1 VQPLTNGMPGALVE
15 LLRGSPLSDGKVT
28 FAWKAA
34 VGPAIERVTHVK
46 LERRVLLVETASA
59 QWSKEIMRGSA
70 MILRRLQSLLGAD
83 TVERIEVC
91 RIADISPRDTNSKFP
106 IPNS

>member
-1 VQPLTNGMPGALVE
+1 MPGALID

-46 LERRVLLVETASA
+46 LEQRVLLVETASA
-59 QWSKEIMRGSA
+59 QWSKEVMRSSPV
-70 MILRRLQSLLGAD
+70 ILRRLQSLLGAD
-83 TVERIEVC
+83 VVDRIEVC
-91 RIADISPRDTNSKFP
+91 RTGN
-106 IPNS
+106 IPARTLNPEP